1 MARGD
6 LPWSKAGKGEGYDTL
21 VIGSGM
27 GGMTAAAMLAQCG
40 HRVLVLEQHFKPGGF
55 THTFKRPGYE
65 WDVGVHA
72 IGEVT
77 QRSSLGRLLHRLT
90 GGRLEW
96 ASLGEAY
103 DEFYWPDGVRIDFPD
118 SPQKFRAALVEMFPD
133 EVDAI
138 DGYMAEVDDVAKS
151 MRGFYLAKALPSALR
166 GLIDRS
172 LNAEAQRHLERNTAD
187 VVNALTDDLR
197 LRAIFTAQWGYY
209 GSPPSRSSFAMQAL
223 VVRHYKHG
231 AFYPVGG
238 SSRIAVELL
247 QTVADAGGWTRVR
260 ADVEEI
266 LIRRA
271 KAVGVRLKG
280 GEEIFAKRVISAAG
294 VQSTLARLLPESE
307 QKAEWTRGVQ
317 ELRPAPAHVC
327 LHLGFKG
334 DIRAAGAGSA
344 NKWFYQTWDTEAC
357 AWDVHPER
365 EIPEAPCL
373 YTSFPSLKDPT
384 YDPGPE
390 QRHTGE
396 VVTFVP
402 WESFEPW
409 LGTDWHKRGET
420 YDAFKARLEEA
431 VLEQFLA
438 KMPELAPM
446 VDYVELSTPL
456 TTDHFVRPRRG
467 SIYGIEPT
475 PERFRC
481 EALRPV
487 SPIKNLYFAGS
498 EVTSV
503 GVMGAMVG
511 GMLAAVAVSPLKAM
525 KLIRG

>member
-118 SPQKFRAALVEMFPD
+118 SPQMFRAALVEMFPD

-166 GLIDRS
+166 GLVDRS
-172 LNAEAQRHLERNTAD
+172 LNAEARAPRAKHGRRRQRPDGRPEAAPSSPHSGATTAP
-187 VVNALTDDLR
+187 R
-197 LRAIFTAQWGYY
+197 RAAPH
-209 GSPPSRSSFAMQAL
+209 SRCRRSSSGTTSTERSIRSVA
-223 VVRHYKHG
+223 
-231 AFYPVGG
+231 P
-238 SSRIAVELL
+238 SRIAVELL

-266 LIRRA
+266 LIRRG
-271 KAVGVRLKG
+271 KAVGVRLKVARR
-280 GEEIFAKRVISAAG
+280 FRQARHQRRRCAVHPRSAAPRERTEG
-294 VQSTLARLLPESE
+294 GMDPGRSGT
-307 QKAEWTRGVQ
+307 
-317 ELRPAPAHVC
+317 RPAPAHVC
-327 LHLGFKG
+327 LHLGFEAISAPPG
-334 DIRAAGAGSA
+334 QARPTSGSTRPGILRRA
-344 NKWFYQTWDTEAC
+344 
-357 AWDVHPER
+357 H
-365 EIPEAPCL
+365 
-373 YTSFPSLKDPT
+373 
-384 YDPGPE
+384 
-390 QRHTGE
+390 
-396 VVTFVP
+396 
-402 WESFEPW
+402 
-409 LGTDWHKRGET
+409 
-420 YDAFKARLEEA
+420 
-431 VLEQFLA
+431 
-438 KMPELAPM
+438 
-446 VDYVELSTPL
+446 
-456 TTDHFVRPRRG
+456 
-467 SIYGIEPT
+467 
-475 PERFRC
+475 
-481 EALRPV
+481 
-487 SPIKNLYFAGS
+487 
-498 EVTSV
+498 
-503 GVMGAMVG
+503 
-511 GMLAAVAVSPLKAM
+511 GMCRA
-525 KLIRG
+525 

>member
-55 THTFKRPGYE
+55 THTFKRPGSE

-187 VVNALTDDLR
+187 VVNALTDDPR

-209 GSPPSRSSFAMQAL
+209 GPRRAAPHLRCRRSSSALQARSVL
-223 VVRHYKHG
+223 PGWRLKPHRRR
-231 AFYPVGG
+231 A
-238 SSRIAVELL
+238 A
-247 QTVADAGGWTRVR
+247 ADGRGRWRMDRVR

-266 LIRRA
+266 LIRRG
-271 KAVGVRLKG
+271 KAVGVRLKD

-294 VQSTLARLLPESE
+294 VQSTLRS
-307 QKAEWTRGVQ
+307 
-317 ELRPAPAHVC
+317 PAPRERTEGGMDPGRSGAAAGPAHVC
-327 LHLGFKG
+327 LHLGFKAISAPPG
-334 DIRAAGAGSA
+334 QARPTSGSTRPGTPKRAHG
-344 NKWFYQTWDTEAC
+344 T
-357 AWDVHPER
+357 HPER
-365 EIPEAPCL
+365 EIPRG
-373 YTSFPSLKDPT
+373 SLPLHVVPLAEGPDLR
-384 YDPGPE
+384 PGP
-390 QRHTGE
+390 RATPHRVVGRDLRALGE
-396 VVTFVP
+396 F
-402 WESFEPW
+402 
-409 LGTDWHKRGET
+409 
-420 YDAFKARLEEA
+420 
-431 VLEQFLA
+431 
-438 KMPELAPM
+438 
-446 VDYVELSTPL
+446 
-456 TTDHFVRPRRG
+456 
-467 SIYGIEPT
+467 
-475 PERFRC
+475 
-481 EALRPV
+481 
-487 SPIKNLYFAGS
+487 
-498 EVTSV
+498 
-503 GVMGAMVG
+503 
-511 GMLAAVAVSPLKAM
+511 
-525 KLIRG
+525 